1 MIATYILAS
10 RRNGTLYI
18 GVTNNLKLRVYEHKM
33 DLVKGFTKEYKVH
46 TLVYFEPHSS
56 IESAIVREKL
66 LKEWKRD
73 WKIQLIEKTNP
84 YWIDLY
90 ENL

>member
-1 MIATYILAS
+1 
-10 RRNGTLYI
+10 
-18 GVTNNLKLRVYEHKM
+18 M